1 MIPPAAPIAPLDVW
15 QQPTPL
21 NEFREAGVLEASDV
35 HLATTLARL
44 AGETDPRVVLA
55 VALAARAPRH
65 GHVGVDLAAVRD
77 QAAAEPSEVTRAAPA
92 DPTSGTADPS
102 EVLDRLPWP
111 DPDGWLDAVGAS
123 RLVAPAGGTAAPI
136 VVHAGLVYLER
147 YRTYEQVVARHLLQ
161 RAAVGPSAS
170 SGAQPVARPVA
181 RPVAQPVARPV
192 AGATGSV
199 AEQLLT
205 GPGSDRQRAAVRASS
220 GSSLTVLIGGPGT
233 GKTTTVAAMVAD
245 LIETGPSGRHRPAPR
260 IALAA
265 PTGKAAAR
273 LGEAFREA
281 ADRLSPELATALSG
295 TETSTIHR
303 LLRPLPGSRTRF
315 RHDAGDPLPHDVVIV
330 DESSMIS
337 LPLMARLLD
346 AIRPDARLVVVGDP
360 GQLASV
366 ETGSVLGDIA
376 GPLADSGLGAAA
388 APDPVADVH
397 GATGAAGPT
406 GPLAGCITVL
416 EHSRRFPPSSPLA
429 ELAGAIRRG
438 DVDRAATV
446 LADPSSLT
454 ADQGALEWLS
464 VPADADVA
472 IDRVAIDRVVIDR
485 VRGMVVAPLLEV
497 VEHAA
502 AGRARSALDAL
513 GRIRVLCAHR
523 LGGFGVERWNAH
535 IEGWL
540 AAEGVDTTGWY
551 PGRPVLVT
559 ANDHRNR
566 LYNGDLGV
574 VVLHEER
581 PTVAFE
587 HGDAETDHR
596 LIGPARLDAIE
607 TTHAMT
613 IHKSQGSEFDHVVV
627 ILPPADSRLASRE
640 LLYTAIT
647 RARRLVTVVGD
658 QAALAAAISQ
668 RTVRASRLRADLW
681 ERSSR

>member
-1 MIPPAAPIAPLDVW
+1 MTAPGPSTAPTDRW
-15 QQPTPL
+15 QPFPL
-21 NEFREAGVLEASDV
+21 LGEFRDAGVLEASDV
-35 HLATTLARL
+35 HLATTSARL
-44 AGETDPRVVLA
+44 AGETDPKVVLA

-65 GHVGVDLAAVRD
+65 GHVGVDLAGVRA
-77 QAAAEPSEVTRAAPA
+77 QAAAEPSDLPHATHIA
-92 DPTSGTADPS
+92 
-102 EVLDRLPWP
+102 LDRLPWP
-111 DPDGWLDAVGAS
+111 DPDAWLDTVRAS
-123 RLVAPAGGTAAPI
+123 PLVAPTDGTTAPI

-147 YRTYEQVVARHLLQ
+147 YRTYEQVVARHLLR
-161 RAAVGPSAS
+161 RAVVAPPGPFDVDVADGERS
-170 SGAQPVARPVA
+170 SVV
-181 RPVAQPVARPV
+181 
-192 AGATGSV
+192 
-199 AEQLLT
+199 EQLLA
-205 GPGSDRQRAAVRASS
+205 GPGSDRQRAAVRAAS
-220 GSSLTVLIGGPGT
+220 GSGLTVLIGGPGT
-233 GKTTTVAAMVAD
+233 GKTTTVAAMVAA
-245 LIETGPSGRHRPAPR
+245 LIEGAPAERRSTALR

-281 ADRLSPELATALSG
+281 AERLPPDLAAALSS

-303 LLRPLPGSRTRF
+303 LLRPVPGSRTRF
-315 RHDAGDPLPHDVVIV
+315 RHHAGDPLPHDVVIV

-346 AIRPDARLVVVGDP
+346 AVRPDARVVVVGDP

-376 GPLADSGLGAAA
+376 GPLAEVDGPAGVPDGA
-388 APDPVADVH
+388 
-397 GATGAAGPT
+397 

-416 EHSRRFPPSSPLA
+416 EHSRRFPPHSPLA

-438 DVDRAATV
+438 DVDRAVGV
-446 LADPSSLT
+446 LADPSSAT

-464 VPADADVA
+464 APADAAAA
-472 IDRVAIDRVVIDR
+472 IDH
-485 VRGMVVAPLLEV
+485 VRELILAPLLKV
-497 VEHAA
+497 VEHAV
-502 AGRARSALDAL
+502 AGRARPALDAL

-523 LGGFGVERWNAH
+523 HGGFGVERWNEH

-574 VVLHEER
+574 VVIDDHR

-587 HGDAETDHR
+587 HGDANADHR
-596 LIGPARLDAIE
+596 LIGPSRLDAVE
-607 TTHAMT
+607 TTHSMT

-627 ILPPADSRLASRE
+627 LLPPDDSRLASRE

-647 RARRLVTVVGD
+647 RARHLVTVVGD
-658 QAALAAAISQ
+658 RDALAAAISQ
-668 RTVRASRLRADLW
+668 RTLRASRLRADLW
-681 ERSSR
+681 ADLRPTRSSE

>member
-1 MIPPAAPIAPLDVW
+1 MTAPGSSTAPTDRW
-15 QQPTPL
+15 QPFPL
-21 NEFREAGVLEASDV
+21 LGEFRAAGVLEASDV
-35 HLATTLARL
+35 HLATTSARL
-44 AGETDPRVVLA
+44 AGETDPDVVLA

-65 GHVGVDLAAVRD
+65 GHVGVDLAGVRA
-77 QAAAEPSEVTRAAPA
+77 QAAAEPSDRPRATHAPVSA
-92 DPTSGTADPS
+92 GAHEPS
-102 EVLDRLPWP
+102 LALDRLPWP
-111 DPDGWLDAVGAS
+111 DPDAWLDAVRAS
-123 RLVAPAGGTAAPI
+123 PLVAPTDGTTAPI

-147 YRTYEQVVARHLLQ
+147 YRTYEQVVARHLLR
-161 RAAVGPSAS
+161 RATAASPGPFDDDVVDAE
-170 SGAQPVARPVA
+170 RP
-181 RPVAQPVARPV
+181 
-192 AGATGSV
+192 SV
-199 AEQLLT
+199 AEQLLA

-220 GSSLTVLIGGPGT
+220 GSRLTVLIGGPGT
-233 GKTTTVAAMVAD
+233 GKTTTVAAMVAT
-245 LIETGPSGRHRPAPR
+245 LIEAVPPGRHTNALR

-281 ADRLSPELATALSG
+281 AERLSPDLAAALSS

-303 LLRPLPGSRTRF
+303 LLRPVPGSRTRF
-315 RHDAGDPLPHDVVIV
+315 RHHAGDPLPHDVVIV

-346 AIRPDARLVVVGDP
+346 AVRPDARVVVVGDP

-376 GPLADSGLGAAA
+376 GPLADVDEPTGV
-388 APDPVADVH
+388 PD
-397 GATGAAGPT
+397 GTT

-416 EHSRRFPPSSPLA
+416 EHSRRFPPHSPLA
-429 ELAGAIRRG
+429 ELAAAIRRG
-438 DVDRAATV
+438 DVDRAVGV
-446 LADPSSLT
+446 LADPSSAA

-464 VPADADVA
+464 VPADHDVA
-472 IDRVAIDRVVIDR
+472 IEH
-485 VRGMVVAPLLEV
+485 VRELIVAPLLEV
-497 VEHAA
+497 VEHAV
-502 AGRARSALDAL
+502 AGRARPALDAL

-523 LGGFGVERWNAH
+523 HGGFGVERWNEH

-574 VVLHEER
+574 VVIDDHR

-587 HGDAETDHR
+587 HGDANADHR
-596 LIGPARLDAIE
+596 LIGPSRLDAVE
-607 TTHAMT
+607 TTHSMT

-627 ILPPADSRLASRE
+627 LLPPDDSRLASRE

-647 RARRLVTVVGD
+647 RARHLVTVVGD
-658 QAALAAAISQ
+658 RDALAAAISQ
-668 RTVRASRLRADLW
+668 RTLRASRLRADLW
-681 ERSSR
+681 ADLRPTRSSE